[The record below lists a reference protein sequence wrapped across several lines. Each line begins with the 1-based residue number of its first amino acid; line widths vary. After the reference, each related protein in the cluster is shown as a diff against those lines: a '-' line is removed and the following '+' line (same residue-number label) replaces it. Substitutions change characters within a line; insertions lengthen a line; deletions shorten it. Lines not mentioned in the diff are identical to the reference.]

1 MAEINIRYLQ
11 DTDGDRYFP
20 MTHVDAILGLEE
32 FDNGDDISNLNVLIK
47 KLNTDISTIN
57 SSMAD
62 ISALVSNQKTEID
75 NLKTQINSA
84 NTEIDNLKQRIE
96 ILENEGASTDEPI

>member
-32 FDNGDDISNLNVLIK
+32 FDNVEDVENLQQIITSMNITISSLQTRVLT
-47 KLNTDISTIN
+47 LETDN
-57 SSMAD
+57 EQM
-62 ISALVSNQKTEID
+62 
-75 NLKTQINSA
+75 
-84 NTEIDNLKQRIE
+84 KQDIE
-96 ILENEGASTDEPI
+96 ILKASIIPPEEGE